1 MATYQEFRAKL
12 LERFLSDIVF
22 IELKPGKKMIVGDY
36 TVPEEIPIPVYMLDL
51 ANHIKNEDIENIP
64 VVAIIKGLVYYLGA
78 DQDVKGYSESYVSLL
93 NAIDPQ
99 ITVSINLDAIKL
111 AENRDF
117 VHAILYFN
125 AVLNIDP
132 HNLDAFYNMG
142 RCYLDLAI
150 TKEIDEMYLMAK
162 HCFEESV
169 KLKNDFAEAYFSL
182 GVCLYNEDLFLEAE
196 EAWITAL
203 RLDLPVEIRDE
214 AVDALGRVRDKA
226 LFERGSELIMNH
238 RITEGLEILRTLE
251 EDHDDWWNLLFFIGV
266 GYRTQELYEE
276 AILYFLKVLTLNTGH
291 IQTMN
296 EIGIC
301 FLSVGD
307 LKAARK
313 YFKEALRLSPDN
325 AELICNLGIVALNEG
340 DMNEAHSRFI
350 KAYELAPDDEVVAM
364 WLSHI
369 NQDLN

>member
-1 MATYQEFRAKL
+1 MASYQEFQAKL

-22 IELKPGKKMIVGDY
+22 IELKPGKKMTVGDH
-36 TVPEEIPIPVYMLDL
+36 TVPDGIPIPVYMFDL

-78 DQDVKGYSESYVSLL
+78 DQDVNGYSDSYVSLL
-93 NAIDPQ
+93 EAIDPKM
-99 ITVSINLDAIKL
+99 TVSINLDAIKF
-111 AENRDF
+111 AENRDY
-117 VHAILYFN
+117 VPAILYFN

-132 HNLDAFYNMG
+132 HNLDAVYNMG

-150 TKEIDEMYLMAK
+150 AKEIEEMYLMAK
-162 HCFEESV
+162 QCFESSI
-169 KLKNDFAEAYFSL
+169 KIKSDFAEAHFGL
-182 GVCLYNEDLFLEAE
+182 GVCLYNEELYLEAE
-196 EAWITAL
+196 GAWITAL
-203 RLDLPVEIRDE
+203 RLELPLEMRDE
-214 AVDALGRVRDKA
+214 AIDALGRVRDKA

-238 RITEGLEILRTLE
+238 RINEGLEILKALE

-266 GYRTQELYEE
+266 GYRAQELYEE
-276 AILYFLKVLTLNTGH
+276 AISYFLKVLTLNTGH

-307 LKAARK
+307 LKAAGK

-340 DMNEAHSRFI
+340 DLDEARGRFS
-350 KAYELAPDDEVVAM
+350 KAYELSPHDEVVAM

-369 NQDLN
+369 HQNFT

>member
-1 MATYQEFRAKL
+1 MASFQEFQAKL

-22 IELKPGKKMIVGDY
+22 IELKPGKNMTVGDY
-36 TVPEEIPIPVYMLDL
+36 TVPTDIPIPVYMLDL
-51 ANHIKNEDIENIP
+51 ANQIKKDDIENIP
-64 VVAIIKGLVYYLGA
+64 IVAIIKGLVYYLGA
-78 DQDVKGYSESYVSLL
+78 DQDVKGYSKSYVALL
-93 NAIDPQ
+93 EAIDPQ
-99 ITVSINLDAIKL
+99 ITVSINFDALKL
-111 AENRDF
+111 ADNRDF
-117 VHAILYFN
+117 IHAILYFN
-125 AVLNIDP
+125 AVLNIDA
-132 HNLDAFYNMG
+132 HNLDALYNMG

-150 TKEIDEMYLMAK
+150 TKDINEMYLMAK
-162 HCFEESV
+162 QCFEESL
-169 KLKNDFAEAYFSL
+169 KLKSDFAEAYFSL

-203 RLDLPVEIRDE
+203 RLELPLEMRDE
-214 AVDALGRVRDKA
+214 VIDALGRVRDKA
-226 LFERGSELIMNH
+226 LFERGSELIINH
-238 RITEGLEILRTLE
+238 RISEGLEILKSLE

-266 GYRTQELYEE
+266 GYRVQELYEE
-276 AILYFLKVLTLNTGH
+276 AIPYFLKVLTLNTGH

-307 LKAARK
+307 LKAAKK

-340 DMNEAHSRFI
+340 DVNEAHSKFI
-350 KAYELAPDDEVVAM
+350 KAYELAPHDEVVAM

-369 NQDLN
+369 NQTLN